1 MAHLRYP
8 CLVLDHDDTVVDST
22 AHVHYPAFLACAELL
37 RPGQV
42 SMTLEEY
49 FRMNCDPG
57 LGVYYKNVM
66 GLSADELAFETRFWM
81 DYVASHVPEVY
92 GGMERVICEQKRR
105 GGWVCVVSH
114 SRRKNILRDYAAHS
128 LPQPDLIY
136 GSELPPERQKPLP
149 WPLADIMER
158 LGLAPEQLLVVDDL
172 PLGRDMARAA
182 GTAFA
187 AAAWA
192 HSVPEIRR
200 QMAQEPLCF
209 ERPEALFDYLFGPCP
224 A

>member
-57 LGVYYKNVM
+57 LGAYYKDVM
-66 GLSADELAFETRFWM
+66 GLNDDELAFETRFWL
-81 DYVASHVPEVY
+81 DYVANHVPAVY
-92 GGMERVICEQKRR
+92 AGMERVIREQKRR
-105 GGWVCVVSH
+105 GGWVCVASH
-114 SRRKNILRDYAAHS
+114 SRRENILRDYDVNG
-128 LPQPDLIY
+128 LPAPDLVY
-136 GSELPPERQKPLP
+136 GSELPTDHQKPQP
-149 WPLADIMER
+149 WPLLDIAGR
-158 LGLAPEQLLVVDDL
+158 LGLEPGQLLMVDDL

-182 GTAFA
+182 GVPFA

-192 HSVPEIRR
+192 HSVPDIQR
-200 QMAQEPLCF
+200 QMIQEPLCF
-209 ERPEALFDYLFGPCP
+209 HRPEALFDYLFSP
-224 A
+224 